1 MLWSRRRVL
10 VAGLGAVATVATGCQ
25 VDRGA
30 APSGSTGT
38 GPGEPAVS
46 SGGQVSIPQTSLAE
60 KIEAF
65 LVAPDV
71 NSAAFLALDMGA
83 SGDVGWVPYLVDLLR
98 LAGEEEGTEQILVAL
113 QKLTGRYVL
122 NDVGVAFVEYGGW
135 VLEEQPEPAPGYLR
149 WKATLYGRI
158 DPSFATILYGMAGAD
173 MSTTDTARL
182 LSEIHWGGVI
192 RGGIPE
198 LNRPRRVGAQQP
210 EAGYLR
216 DDELVFGVSVQGVA
230 VAYPERILGY
240 HELAND
246 VIGGTGVIASY
257 CPLCRSA
264 RAFRAEGRTMQS
276 SGLLR
281 SSNKL
286 MVARVPVSDPA
297 AVSDPADP
305 AELAGITLWQQIN
318 GEALSGPERS
328 SRLTPLEM
336 ETLTWLEWRTRHP
349 STEVLVRPDPAQF
362 PSTSYRYEPQ
372 ESYRTYDADSG
383 AWFPVLKPPG
393 NLDLKATVAT
403 VVSGDAT
410 LAIDMAALARAG
422 PSVIAWAGSFVE
434 LILAVP
440 SPSGARLYDATGLRL
455 TPGPVSNL
463 ARSDDQTAV
472 LSDGTS
478 LARIPSGRAVWF
490 AWYAEHRTTTWW
502 PT

>member
-30 APSGSTGT
+30 APSASTGT
-38 GPGEPAVS
+38 GPGEPAAS
-46 SGGQVSIPQTSLAE
+46 SGGRVSIPQTSLAE
-60 KIEAF
+60 KIQAF
-65 LVAPDV
+65 LAAPDMD
-71 NSAAFLALDMGA
+71 SAAFLALDMGA

-98 LAGEEEGTEQILVAL
+98 LAGEEEGTEQIIVAL

-158 DPSFATILYGMAGAD
+158 DPSFATVLSGLSG
-173 MSTTDTARL
+173 SEGARL

-246 VIGGTGVIASY
+246 VIGGTDVIASY

-286 MVARVPVSDPA
+286 MVARVAVSDPS

-305 AELAGITLWQQIN
+305 AELAGTTLWQQIN

-328 SRLTPLEM
+328 SRLTALEM

-383 AWFPVLKPPG
+383 AWFPVLKPQG

-403 VVSGDAT
+403 VVAGDAAM
-410 LAIDMAALARAG
+410 AIDVAALARAG
-422 PSVIAWAGSFVE
+422 PSVIAWAGSDVE

-478 LARIPSGRAVWF
+478 LARLPSGRAVWF